1 MKNLIFSLFFVCLF
15 SSLIQAQ
22 ELSVVTEDLP
32 PYNYEQQGEIVGFGT
47 EVVKATLEKAGI
59 IFKIRLYPWARAYQ
73 MALKEKNILIYT
85 IVRNT
90 EREKLFK
97 WVGPFAP
104 RQSAIIYKLKER
116 TDIIVNSL
124 NDVKKYELGLVRDD
138 ATHLFFKKHG
148 FTRINLVVSE
158 EQNIK
163 MLFRK
168 RMEIIAG
175 NELVA
180 AYKMKQIGYQY
191 NQVEKVFTFS
201 HGGGYYMG
209 ISRGTSDDI
218 TIRIREAF
226 DQIKRDGTLEIIK
239 RKYLGD

>member
-1 MKNLIFSLFFVCLF
+1 MKNLILTFFIVSLS
-15 SSLIQAQ
+15 SSLIYAQ

-59 IFKIRLYPWARAYQ
+59 KFKIRIFPWARAYR
-73 MALKEKNILIYT
+73 MALNEKNTLIYT
-85 IVRNT
+85 MVRNK
-90 EREKLFK
+90 ERERLFR

-104 RQSAIIYKLKER
+104 RQSANIYKLKER

-124 NDVKKYELGLVRDD
+124 NEAKKYELGLVRDD
-138 ATHLFFKKHG
+138 ATHLFFKNHG
-148 FTRINLVVSE
+148 FKRINLVVSE

-168 RMEIIAG
+168 RMELIAG
-175 NELVA
+175 NELVT
-180 AYKMKQIGYQY
+180 AYKMKQIGFRF

-201 HGGGYYMG
+201 NGGGYYMG
-209 ISRGTSDDI
+209 ISRSTSDDI
-218 TIRIREAF
+218 TLRIREAF
-226 DQIKRDGTLEIIK
+226 DQIKRNGTLEIIK
-239 RKYLGD
+239 SKYLSD